1 MIVTLR
7 RDGQTETKEI
17 KAPGLAEARNLAA
30 TDYPDAEIV
39 SVEKASGEGG
49 SKTGGTYEGPAS
61 SSVDVGPTGKHQEQ
75 SEASVQAHAGGEH
88 VEGKAAG
95 STSLP
100 SGNGNDSVTDLL
112 YSRNLL
118 GPALAVIGLV
128 VIGIGII
135 AGLVNAANLPDRA
148 DGLTVMA
155 AMLSVWLY
163 TLVSGL
169 LILGVG
175 AMVTYLFRIQS
186 MMARDRRG

>member
-1 MIVTLR
+1 M
-7 RDGQTETKEI
+7 
-17 KAPGLAEARNLAA
+17 
-30 TDYPDAEIV
+30 
-39 SVEKASGEGG
+39 
-49 SKTGGTYEGPAS
+49 
-61 SSVDVGPTGKHQEQ
+61 
-75 SEASVQAHAGGEH
+75 
-88 VEGKAAG
+88 
-95 STSLP
+95 
-100 SGNGNDSVTDLL
+100 TDLL